1 VRLKRVSGVGEKRV
15 DDSRAVRV
23 QRTRI
28 CMSIQISYM
37 KEGRAYSM
45 TEPESSSHV
54 DGIV

>member
-15 DDSRAVRV
+15 DDSRAVGV
-23 QRTRI
+23 QRTKT
-28 CMSIQISYM
+28 CMSMQISYM
-37 KEGRAYSM
+37 KESRAHSM